1 MCFAELALN
10 SSQSTGIPDP
20 CGTSNYPE
28 AVIVLTFFNIFC
40 VFRDKK
46 LQESKNTKEVTL
58 IHPEISE
65 ILLLFL
71 PSKD

>member
-28 AVIVLTFFNIFC
+28 AVIVLTFFNTFC
-40 VFRDKK
+40 ACKDKK
-46 LQESKNTKEVTL
+46 KKKTSGEYEHKGSHTYPPRN
-58 IHPEISE
+58 
-65 ILLLFL
+65 F
-71 PSKD
+71 